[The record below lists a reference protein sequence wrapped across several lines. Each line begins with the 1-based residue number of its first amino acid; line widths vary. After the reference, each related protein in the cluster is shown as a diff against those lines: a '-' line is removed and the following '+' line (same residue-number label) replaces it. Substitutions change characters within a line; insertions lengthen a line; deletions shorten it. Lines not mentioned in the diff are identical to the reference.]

1 MTFCSECTTAL
12 IFLKKCT
19 SNLPLPDRGAELALR
34 FISLNDISN
43 VQVKELQN
51 RALTFLCGIGL

>member
-1 MTFCSECTTAL
+1 MHYRTD
-12 IFLKKCT
+12 FLKKCT